1 MGEGVN
7 METTVADKR
16 LIEAAEEFMNMIVR
30 ERGYYNILTA
40 VSYAGDEDVI
50 YDAEGKA
57 AKKWRSRVYHTV
69 YQIIKDVHEG
79 KRDMPTNAQLVLELP
94 DINWN
99 V

>member
-1 MGEGVN
+1 

>member
-1 MGEGVN
+1 
-7 METTVADKR
+7 MEMTVADKR

-30 ERGYYNILTA
+30 ERGYYSIFTA

-57 AKKWRSRVYHTV
+57 AKKWRSKVYRTV

-79 KRDMPTNAQLVLELP
+79 KRDMPTNAQMVLELP